1 MSEVVTWAAWGVVVE
16 SLEALTEA
24 ESWEEVVVEAGSWE
38 AGTETLEAWSEEAA
52 GDEDDTLDLLELN
65 MLL

>member
-1 MSEVVTWAAWGVVVE
+1 MSEFVTWAAWGVVVE

>member
-1 MSEVVTWAAWGVVVE
+1 MTWVAWGVVVE

-65 MLL
+65 MLLWS

>member
-1 MSEVVTWAAWGVVVE
+1 MAWGVVVE

-52 GDEDDTLDLLELN
+52 GDDTLDLLELN
-65 MLL
+65 MLLWS

>member
-1 MSEVVTWAAWGVVVE
+1 MTWVAWGVVVE